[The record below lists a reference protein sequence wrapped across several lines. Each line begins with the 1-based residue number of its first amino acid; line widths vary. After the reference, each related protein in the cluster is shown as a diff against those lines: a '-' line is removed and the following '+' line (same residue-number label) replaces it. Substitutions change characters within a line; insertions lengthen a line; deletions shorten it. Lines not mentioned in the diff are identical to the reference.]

1 MGVKDHFQC
10 TMRIII
16 DVNDK
21 GHTVSA
27 SGDLTA
33 GEVLMAVGAIEKLKR
48 RLLFDYEKSLNEG
61 Y

>member
-1 MGVKDHFQC
+1 
-10 TMRIII
+10 MRIII